1 MKTNSTKQNEIH
13 VLIEKTRVNKP
24 CQWKVYDYHI
34 CRSYEEAYN
43 IICKRNELS
52 TYNRDEKGRFCTKFA
67 NIDVDGNRINIR
79 SFCYGETSYRTGNGM
94 RVFEIVNINELD
106 SYEWA
111 KMLSFRHSHYNVSCL
126 FSMGFKFSFELA
138 KQIAIEAVVNGHIL
152 VALRLFL
159 QHCKEVTE
167 YESEEAEIYTYT
179 CNDESITID
188 FDNEKIAINE

>member
-1 MKTNSTKQNEIH
+1 
-13 VLIEKTRVNKP
+13 
-24 CQWKVYDYHI
+24 
-34 CRSYEEAYN
+34 
-43 IICKRNELS
+43 
-52 TYNRDEKGRFCTKFA
+52 
-67 NIDVDGNRINIR
+67 
-79 SFCYGETSYRTGNGM
+79 M

-138 KQIAIEAVVNGHIL
+138 KQIAIEEVVNGHIL